1 MKTKYTSKLLI
12 GAATL
17 SLATFISQGNADASE
32 KTSSLADAQPATFES
47 ANVSPEQKA
56 FYQVLHMDGISE
68 SQRDQYIKQ
77 LHEDPSSAQNVFS
90 ESIKDATNPERR
102 VAQQNAFY
110 GLLHNEDLSDKQRD
124 AYIEEIKE
132 NPDQSQDVFVKSL
145 NSTPE
150 VAPQAE
156 EPKAPHNPILE
167 KENQSIADAKNALQ
181 ALQQEDTIQNRRAAQ
196 RAINKLPKN
205 RVNVDDFQKQLE
217 AINGPRDAE
226 IKAKANQ
233 KELQI
238 GQSPDVEKTPV
249 PIENPEANTEQKPE
263 AKVENEANEA
273 PKVEKKPE
281 VKKENKTDKAND
293 SKKAKPEAE
302 SKTAPKAEEKS
313 QTEKSSETK
322 KLDEANK
329 TNEESKK
336 VNPSV
341 ESKNDTKAVAPVLPK
356 TGETNSTTS
365 TLSSYWNGFKNSV
378 TNGYNYVKDGVTSGY
393 NYIKNGVTS
402 GYEYL
407 KKQYDEITEKYNN
420 AKTYTDLYF
429 KYKNTIDQSVL
440 VILGKN
446 GSNSYIKPLDI
457 DDKANVFSKSYAH
470 TRNFVT
476 ESINTGKVL
485 YTLYENPKVVKTAI
499 ETAKTVN
506 TLKNAFGSLF
516 GGFFK

>member
-12 GAATL
+12 GTATL
-17 SLATFISQGNADASE
+17 SLATFISQGNAEASD

-47 ANVSPEQKA
+47 SNVSPEQKA

-77 LHEDPSSAQNVFS
+77 LHEGSNSAQNVFS

-124 AYIEEIKE
+124 AFISEIKE

-150 VAPQAE
+150 AAPQTE
-156 EPKAPHNPILE
+156 QPKAPHNPILE

-217 AINGPRDAE
+217 AINGPRDAK
-226 IKAKANQ
+226 IKADAEAKQ

-238 GQSPDVEKTPV
+238 GQSPEVKKTPV

-263 AKVENEANEA
+263 ANDSKNTEKTPQVEDKKSEKAPEVEKA
-273 PKVEKKPE
+273 PKVEKTPE
-281 VKKENKTDKAND
+281 VQAPKLQTPQVENKTDKATD
-293 SKKAKPEAE
+293 SKKAEEASPSTETTPEMKNNIE
-302 SKTAPKAEEKS
+302 S
-313 QTEKSSETK
+313 
-322 KLDEANK
+322 N
-329 TNEESKK
+329 
-336 VNPSV
+336 SV
-341 ESKNDTKAVAPVLPK
+341 VPVLPE
-356 TGETNSTTS
+356 TGEATTS
-365 TLSSYWNGFKNSV
+365 TLSSYWNAFKDSV
-378 TNGYNYVKDGVTSGY
+378 NKGYTYVKDS
-393 NYIKNGVTS
+393 ITS

-407 KKQYDEITEKYNN
+407 KGQYEYITGKYNE
-420 AKTYTDLYF
+420 AKYYKDTYK
-429 KYKNTIDQSVL
+429 KYKSTIDKSVL
-440 VILGKN
+440 ALLGQK
-446 GSNSYIKPLDI
+446 GSSAYIEPIEIEESFNPLY
-457 DDKANVFSKSYAH
+457 KSYAK
-470 TRNFVT
+470 TRNFIT
-476 ESINTGKVL
+476 EGVNTGKVL
-485 YTLYENPKVVKTAI
+485 HALYQNPTVVKTAI
-499 ETAKTVN
+499 TAAETAN
-506 TLKNAFGSLF
+506 TAKNLLNSFFS
-516 GGFFK
+516 FFK